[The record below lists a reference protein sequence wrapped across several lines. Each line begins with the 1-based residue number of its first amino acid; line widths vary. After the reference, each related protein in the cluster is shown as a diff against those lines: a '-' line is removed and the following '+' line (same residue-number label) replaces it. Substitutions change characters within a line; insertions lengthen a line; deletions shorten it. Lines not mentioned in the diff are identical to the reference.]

1 MSTETRLRTPREREQ
16 PLPEIDAEEELD
28 LGRYWRALAT
38 RWWLPVAGLVAGIV
52 IGYLLS
58 LGGNQVYQAK
68 STIYLGQPL
77 SPNGTSQVQSL
88 STNPS
93 TVRQVVQSPF
103 AQRKAERE
111 AGLPSGSLQGHVST
125 QAVSGG
131 VAASLGRVGQNP
143 LVNIVVTGK
152 RRAKIARAAD
162 ALANTVVTAVS
173 AGYVDTKIKNF
184 EQQIKNQTLALR
196 RIDQSLALLQQSAR
210 NPNLSTTDRLIIA
223 SSINGQSLQRGQ
235 IADALQNYQQLLALA
250 KNVEQSKLLT
260 PALATKTT
268 ARSRRNSVLVGA
280 LIGLL
285 LGIVAALLWE
295 PVARLTRRTA

>member
-1 MSTETRLRTPREREQ
+1 MSTETQLRTPRERER

-58 LGGNQVYQAK
+58 LGGSQIYQAK
-68 STIYLGQPL
+68 STVYLGQPL

-93 TVRQVVQSPF
+93 TVRQIVQSPF